1 MADLDKQIVLVV
13 DDDAGV
19 RKQLYWGLEDNY
31 RVIEAASRAE
41 ALAHLERESVD
52 VVLCDLH
59 LPPLVNEI
67 TEGIAV
73 LKAARQFNP
82 PLPVIVLTGS
92 RERAVAVQVT
102 ARGAYGFF
110 QKDSFSVDEVEI
122 IVRQAAEKIKLERE
136 KVTLEQENAS
146 LRQQVAEGWQEVVGS
161 NANLQ
166 AIFAQARE
174 VASTSATILITG
186 ESGTGKEVLARA
198 IHRSSPRAN
207 KPFVAC
213 SMAALPENLVESELF
228 GHEKGAFTGATAR
241 RQGRFELANG
251 GTLFL
256 DEIGELSQAMQV
268 KLLRVLQERQFERL
282 GGKDL
287 LSVDIRVVTATNRN
301 LEEMVE
307 QSLFRADLYYRLNV
321 VSLELPPLR
330 ERADDIPLLAAHFAR
345 KAATKHARPTPGFT
359 AAMVDALMSY
369 QWPGNIR
376 ELENVIERSVVISSA
391 TLLDANVLPERVR
404 GKIMAAATAAQA
416 VESQLSAPL
425 NVTADTPVSRDLTHL
440 FGLPEFSFEN
450 AITDFKRELVR
461 IALRECN
468 GSRSEAAA
476 RLHISRQYL
485 YRLMIELQVSEA
497 KDAAGGAE
505 RKLPA

>member
-1 MADLDKQIVLVV
+1 MAELDKQTVLVV

-19 RKQLYWGLEDNY
+19 RKQLYWGLEDDY
-31 RVIEAASRAE
+31 RVLEAGTRAE
-41 ALAHLERESVD
+41 ALALLERENVD

-67 TEGIAV
+67 TEGVAV
-73 LKAARQFNP
+73 LEAARQFNP

-92 RERAVAVQVT
+92 RERAAAIQVT

-110 QKDSFSVDEVEI
+110 QKDSFSLDEVAI

-161 NANLQ
+161 NAKLQ
-166 AIFAQARE
+166 AVFAQARE
-174 VASTSATILITG
+174 VASTSATVLITG

-207 KPFVAC
+207 KSFVAC
-213 SMAALPENLVESELF
+213 SIAALPETLIESELF
-228 GHEKGAFTGATAR
+228 GHEKGAFTGAVQRKA
-241 RQGRFELANG
+241 GRFEQADG

-256 DEIGELSQAMQV
+256 DEIGELSHAMQV

-282 GGKDL
+282 GGKEL
-287 LSVDIRVVTATNRN
+287 LHVDIRVITATNRN
-301 LEEMVE
+301 LEEMVA
-307 QSLFRADLYYRLNV
+307 QNQFRADLYYRLNV

-345 KAATKHARPTPGFT
+345 KVAAKHGRPTPSFT
-359 AAMVDALMSY
+359 SAMVDALTSFS
-369 QWPGNIR
+369 WPGNIR

-391 TLLDANVLPERVR
+391 TTLDVDVLPERFR
-404 GKIMAAATAAQA
+404 GKSVAVPRNFTPAEETAPQSPT
-416 VESQLSAPL
+416 VAP
-425 NVTADTPVSRDLTHL
+425 NPANTDLTHL
-440 FGLPEFSFEN
+440 FHQPGFSFEK

-468 GSRSEAAA
+468 GARSDAAA
-476 RLHISRQYL
+476 RLQISRQYL
-485 YRLMIELQVSEA
+485 YRLMNELQVVNA
-497 KDAAGGAE
+497 KDAIEAE
-505 RKLPA
+505 

>member
-1 MADLDKQIVLVV
+1 MADLEKQTILVV
-13 DDDAGV
+13 DDHDAV
-19 RKQLYWGLEDNY
+19 RKQLYWALEENY
-31 RVIEAASRAE
+31 RVLEAASRIE
-41 ALAHLERESVD
+41 ALAHLERGHVD

-59 LPPLVNEI
+59 LPPLVNEV

-73 LKAARQFNP
+73 LEAARQFNP

-110 QKDSFSVDEVEI
+110 QKDSFSLDEVEI

-166 AIFAQARE
+166 SIFTQARE
-174 VASTSATILITG
+174 VASTSATVLITG

-213 SMAALPENLVESELF
+213 SIAALPETLIESELF
-228 GHEKGAFTGATAR
+228 GHEKGAFTGAVAR
-241 RQGRFELANG
+241 KAGRFEQADG

-256 DEIGELSQAMQV
+256 DEIGELSHTMQV

-287 LSVDIRVVTATNRN
+287 LNVDIRVITATNRN
-301 LEEMVE
+301 LEEMVT
-307 QSLFRADLYYRLNV
+307 QNQFRADLYYRLNV

-345 KAATKHARPTPGFT
+345 KAATKHGRPTPGFT
-359 AAMVDALMSY
+359 GSMLDALMAY

-391 TLLDANVLPERVR
+391 TLLDVNVLPERVR
-404 GKIMAAATAAQA
+404 GKILAATAPSPQSIEPSLA
-416 VESQLSAPL
+416 LS
-425 NVTADTPVSRDLTHL
+425 TDISVSLPANTDLTHL
-440 FGLPEFSFEN
+440 FHQPDFSFEN

-461 IALRECN
+461 VALRECS

-476 RLHISRQYL
+476 RLQISRQYL
-485 YRLMIELQVSEA
+485 YRLMSELQVGNT
-497 KDAAGGAE
+497 KDAGEGV
-505 RKLPA
+505 

>member
-1 MADLDKQIVLVV
+1 MADLDKQTILVV
-13 DDDAGV
+13 DDHEAV
-19 RKQLYWGLEDNY
+19 RKQLYWALEENY
-31 RVIEAASRAE
+31 GVLEAASRAE
-41 ALAHLERESVD
+41 ALAHLDQGKVD

-59 LPPLVNEI
+59 LPPLVNEV

-73 LKAARQFNP
+73 LEAARQFNP

-110 QKDSFSVDEVEI
+110 QKDSFSLDEVEI
-122 IVRQAAEKIKLERE
+122 IVRQAADKIQLERE

-161 NANLQ
+161 NAKLQ

-174 VASTSATILITG
+174 VASTSATVLITG

-213 SMAALPENLVESELF
+213 SIAALPETLIESELF
-228 GHEKGAFTGATAR
+228 GHEKGAFTGAVQRKA
-241 RQGRFELANG
+241 GRFEQADG

-256 DEIGELSQAMQV
+256 DEIGELSHTMQV

-282 GGKDL
+282 GGREL
-287 LSVDIRVVTATNRN
+287 LNVDIRVITATNRN

-307 QSLFRADLYYRLNV
+307 QERFRADLYYRLNV

-330 ERADDIPLLAAHFAR
+330 ERTDDIPLLAAHFAR
-345 KAATKHARPTPGFT
+345 KVAAKHGRPTPGFT
-359 AAMVDALMSY
+359 SAMVDVLTSY
-369 QWPGNIR
+369 PWPGNIR

-391 TLLDANVLPERVR
+391 TLLDVNVLPERFRSKAMVVPSLVPQPVETLPPTSVTTVPS
-404 GKIMAAATAAQA
+404 AANHD
-416 VESQLSAPL
+416 LSF
-425 NVTADTPVSRDLTHL
+425 L
-440 FGLPEFSFEN
+440 FRQPEFSFEN

-461 IALRECN
+461 IALRECK

-476 RLHISRQYL
+476 RLQISRQYL
-485 YRLMIELQVSEA
+485 HRLINELAVGDA
-497 KDAAGGAE
+497 KDATAS
-505 RKLPA
+505 K